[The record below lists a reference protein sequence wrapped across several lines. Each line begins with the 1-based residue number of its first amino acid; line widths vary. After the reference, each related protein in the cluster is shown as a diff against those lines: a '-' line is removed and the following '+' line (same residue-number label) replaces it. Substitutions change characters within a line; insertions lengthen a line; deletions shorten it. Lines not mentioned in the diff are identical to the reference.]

1 VRSQLS
7 KKFQL
12 GVGAGLG
19 VISCYAYAIDLHVEA
34 GYEAEYT
41 DNTALS
47 ANNEV
52 SEWIQTPQITV
63 GLTEETQSVSA
74 SANYNVSREIHQNNT
89 FSDQTTGVGN
99 GDLTWRAIPNRL
111 DFDLSNSSTQTTISS
126 QGPNVP
132 SNQQVT
138 STTTAGST
146 LTLDG
151 PSNHM
156 VQLHYEYAFVNAQRT
171 DTDSQRQTSEAS
183 YIVPLSPHKSARL
196 NITVVD
202 VNYDSSQNPDYISQ
216 TAQVAYASAGD
227 VIDLDSAIGYTVF
240 DRKQQAD
247 DVKGTTGNIDVVWHV
262 SDITNIHG
270 GYSRSLQ
277 DQSTNITAGIPD
289 YGQQF
294 NDNTNLTTPYTLDA
308 TTIGISTQLGHNT
321 VDLTGFRDDINYD
334 GTSTTTTGTTD
345 ADQNTVGA
353 TLGAGRAL
361 RPTLRARLFTTYSTV
376 DYKGQDRKDHNLNSG
391 LQFDWTRWRNLTVSF
406 GTTYEKRT
414 SDVATDEYNEW
425 TGTIALFY
433 TLVGTR
439 R

>member
-1 VRSQLS
+1 VCGQLFKS
-7 KKFQL
+7 L
-12 GVGAGLG
+12 RLSLTAGLWA
-19 VISCYAYAIDLHVEA
+19 ICCYAHAVELHVEA

-74 SANYNVSREIHQNNT
+74 SANYNVSRQIHQNNT

-111 DFDLSNSSTQTTISS
+111 DFELSNSSTQTTINS
-126 QGPNVP
+126 QDPNVP

-156 VQLHYEYAFVNAQRT
+156 IQFHYDYAFVNAERT
-171 DTDSQRQTSEAS
+171 DTDSQRQTGEAS

-202 VNYDSSQNPDYISQ
+202 VNYANSQNPDYISQ
-216 TAQVAYASAGD
+216 AAEVAYASAGD
-227 VIDLDSAIGYTVF
+227 VVDLDTAIGYTVF
-240 DRKQQAD
+240 DRRQQAD
-247 DVKGTTGNIDVVWHV
+247 DVKGTTGNIDITWHV

-294 NDNTNLTTPYTLDA
+294 NDNTNLTTPYTLDS
-308 TTIGISTQLGHNT
+308 TNIGISTQLGHNT

-334 GTSTTTTGTTD
+334 GSTTTTTGTTD
-345 ADQNTVGA
+345 ADQNTIGT
-353 TLGAGRAL
+353 TLGVGRAL
-361 RPTLRARLFTTYSTV
+361 RPTLRARLFATYATV
-376 DYKGQDRKDHNLNSG
+376 DYKGQDRKDHNLYSG
-391 LQFDWTRWRNLTVSF
+391 LRFDWTRWRNLTVFF

-414 SDVATDEYNEW
+414 SDIATDEYNEW
-425 TGTIALFY
+425 AGSIGLFY